1 VQDSNWIVEIYA
13 MADEVA
19 QNIVGAGLRGVEG
32 LTVEP
37 AVSGPDRFL
46 IVDCSS
52 HAQAVSVRRFVTT
65 LDPSAMVIH
74 TSTASGRPVDLRVG

>member
-1 VQDSNWIVEIYA
+1 MQDFNWIVEIYA
-13 MADEVA
+13 MGDEVA
-19 QNIVGAGLRGVEG
+19 QTVVAAGLSGVEG

-52 HAQAVSVRRFVTT
+52 HAQAVSVRKLVTA
-65 LDPSAMVIH
+65 LDPSAILIH
-74 TSTASGRPVDLRVG
+74 TSTASGQPVDLRVG